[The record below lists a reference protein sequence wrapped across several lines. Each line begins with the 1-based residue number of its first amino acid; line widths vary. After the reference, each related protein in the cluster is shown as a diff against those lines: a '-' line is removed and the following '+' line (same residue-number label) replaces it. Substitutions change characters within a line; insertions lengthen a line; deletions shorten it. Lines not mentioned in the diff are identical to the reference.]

1 MQPVCR
7 TFDVQPAI
15 GAENATSQYPDP
27 PPPPEVVTGATVVG
41 VGDPPLVFAGGV
53 VDLLPQP
60 VSAATPIM
68 TSARAVSL
76 RFAIV
81 DLR

>member
-1 MQPVCR
+1 MFGPPLGR
-7 TFDVQPAI
+7 AAI
-15 GAENATSQYPDP
+15 RQYPYPP

-41 VGDPPLVFAGGV
+41 IGDPPPKLAGGV
-53 VDLLPQP
+53 VDLLPQL
-60 VSAATPIM
+60 VSAATPI
-68 TSARAVSL
+68 TTRANAMRL